1 MSIVQVQIPDSLQKS
16 LSDLADRDGIS
27 IDQFIS
33 TAIAEKLSALMT
45 ENYLKDRANRGDSP
59 SAEADASRTERLRQ
73 RVKYEAILAK
83 VPDVEP
89 EEYDRIPTV

>member
-1 MSIVQVQIPDSLQKS
+1 MSIVQVQIPDSLHQS
-16 LSDLADRDGIS
+16 LSDLAGRDGIS
-27 IDQFIS
+27 IDQFRS

-45 ENYLKDRANRGDSP
+45 ENYLKDRARRGNR
-59 SAEADASRTERLRQ
+59 T
-73 RVKYEAILAK
+73 KYEAILAK

>member
-1 MSIVQVQIPDSLQKS
+1 MSIVQVQIPDSLHKS
-16 LSDLADRDGIS
+16 LSDLAACDGIS

-45 ENYLKDRANRGDSP
+45 ENYLKDRAKRGDRS
-59 SAEADASRTERLRQ
+59 
-73 RVKYEAILAK
+73 KYEAILAK

>member
-45 ENYLKDRANRGDSP
+45 ENYFKDRAKKGDRS
-59 SAEADASRTERLRQ
+59 
-73 RVKYEAILAK
+73 KYEAILAK

-89 EEYDRIPTV
+89 EKYDRIPTV

>member
-1 MSIVQVQIPDSLQKS
+1 MSIVQVQIPDSLHKS
-16 LSDLADRDGIS
+16 LSDLAGRDGIS

-45 ENYLKDRANRGDSP
+45 ENYIKDRAKRGDRQKY
-59 SAEADASRTERLRQ
+59 DA
-73 RVKYEAILAK
+73 VLAK

>member
-1 MSIVQVQIPDSLQKS
+1 MSIVQIQIPDSLQKS
-16 LSDLADRDGIS
+16 LCDLASRDGIS

-45 ENYLKDRANRGDSP
+45 ENYLIERAKRGNR
-59 SAEADASRTERLRQ
+59 E
-73 RVKYEAILAK
+73 KYEAILAK

-89 EEYDRIPTV
+89 EAYDK

>member
-16 LSDLADRDGIS
+16 LYDLASRDGIS

-45 ENYLKDRANRGDSP
+45 ENYLKERAKRG
-59 SAEADASRTERLRQ
+59 SRL
-73 RVKYEAILAK
+73 KYEAILAK

-89 EEYDRIPTV
+89 EAYDKIPTV

>member
-1 MSIVQVQIPDSLQKS
+1 MSIVQVQIPDSLHKS
-16 LSDLADRDGIS
+16 LADLAGRDGIS
-27 IDQFIS
+27 IDQFVS

-45 ENYLKDRANRGDSP
+45 ENYLKDRARKGNR
-59 SAEADASRTERLRQ
+59 A
-73 RVKYEAILAK
+73 KYEAILVE

>member
-1 MSIVQVQIPDSLQKS
+1 MSIVQVQIPDSLHKS
-16 LSDLADRDGIS
+16 LSDLAGRDGIS

-45 ENYLKDRANRGDSP
+45 ENYLKDRANRGDR
-59 SAEADASRTERLRQ
+59 A
-73 RVKYEAILAK
+73 KYEAILAK

-89 EEYDRIPTV
+89 EEYDKIQTV